1 MANLNNALQEL
12 RAELSRARLHVAKL
26 DKAITVIESLN
37 GSGTSRNI
45 NQPKRIISA
54 ASRRKMAQAQKTR
67 WARLGKDRSQRATG
81 SVIRK
86 VIRCRHRPAG
96 RSRRHSGRGGRR
108 FGGEEEGSVEPR
120 TREGKM
126 IPPTYKPKKKF
137 MQLAIAEAK
146 RARDRGDYPIGAV
159 ITRVIGKR
167 EVVIASAGNRVKTS
181 GSSIKHV
188 ELETLKYVSSGYGRY
203 LPDFVLYSTHE
214 PCAMCAGACVWSKI
228 GAVVFG
234 VSQEDIT
241 AYGKKHGTEEF
252 KWRACL
258 ISCKFVL
265 EKGGLHIPV
274 FGKFLRPGVPKVVRI
289 SGLLT
294 CYRER
299 DAFHSNGGS
308 SEFATSLRYARA
320 CSDVLSLPSSISS
333 TSSEGAIQLFVLTL

>member
-1 MANLNNALQEL
+1 VSYPGPRGLCCRKRTQNVPGRLNALL
-12 RAELSRARLHVAKL
+12 ILNARFPAFWMCCRVLGSNR
-26 DKAITVIESLN
+26 SLVLGGYN
-37 GSGTSRNI
+37 AQI
-45 NQPKRIISA
+45 N
-54 ASRRKMAQAQKTR
+54 
-67 WARLGKDRSQRATG
+67 
-81 SVIRK
+81 
-86 VIRCRHRPAG
+86 
-96 RSRRHSGRGGRR
+96 
-108 FGGEEEGSVEPR
+108 
-120 TREGKM
+120 M

-146 RARDRGDYPIGAV
+146 RARDRGDYAIGAV
-159 ITRVIGKR
+159 VTRLIGER

-228 GAVVFG
+228 GGVVYG

-265 EKGGLHIPV
+265 EKGGLHVPV
-274 FGKFLRPGVPKVVRI
+274 FGNFLRPDCRKLFG
-289 SGLLT
+289 
-294 CYRER
+294 YR
-299 DAFHSNGGS
+299 S
-308 SEFATSLRYARA
+308 S
-320 CSDVLSLPSSISS
+320 
-333 TSSEGAIQLFVLTL
+333 

>member
-1 MANLNNALQEL
+1 
-12 RAELSRARLHVAKL
+12 
-26 DKAITVIESLN
+26 
-37 GSGTSRNI
+37 
-45 NQPKRIISA
+45 
-54 ASRRKMAQAQKTR
+54 
-67 WARLGKDRSQRATG
+67 
-81 SVIRK
+81 
-86 VIRCRHRPAG
+86 
-96 RSRRHSGRGGRR
+96 
-108 FGGEEEGSVEPR
+108 
-120 TREGKM
+120 M

-146 RARDRGDYPIGAV
+146 RAHDRGDYPIGAV
-159 ITRVIGKR
+159 ITRLIGKR

-241 AYGKKHGTEEF
+241 AYGKKHGTDEF

-265 EKGGLHIPV
+265 EKGNLHIPV
-274 FGKFLRPGVPKVVRI
+274 FDNFLRLECRKLFG
-289 SGLLT
+289 
-294 CYRER
+294 YR
-299 DAFHSNGGS
+299 AS
-308 SEFATSLRYARA
+308 
-320 CSDVLSLPSSISS
+320 
-333 TSSEGAIQLFVLTL
+333 

>member
-1 MANLNNALQEL
+1 MGKGPCEESGLGP
-12 RAELSRARLHVAKL
+12 L
-26 DKAITVIESLN
+26 DS
-37 GSGTSRNI
+37 
-45 NQPKRIISA
+45 
-54 ASRRKMAQAQKTR
+54 
-67 WARLGKDRSQRATG
+67 
-81 SVIRK
+81 
-86 VIRCRHRPAG
+86 
-96 RSRRHSGRGGRR
+96 
-108 FGGEEEGSVEPR
+108 GEE
-120 TREGKM
+120 M
-126 IPPTYKPKKKF
+126 IPPTYKPNKKF

-159 ITRVIGKR
+159 ITRLIGER

-274 FGKFLRPGVPKVVRI
+274 FDNFLRLECRKLFG
-289 SGLLT
+289 
-294 CYRER
+294 YR
-299 DAFHSNGGS
+299 AS
-308 SEFATSLRYARA
+308 
-320 CSDVLSLPSSISS
+320 
-333 TSSEGAIQLFVLTL
+333 

>member
-1 MANLNNALQEL
+1 
-12 RAELSRARLHVAKL
+12 
-26 DKAITVIESLN
+26 
-37 GSGTSRNI
+37 
-45 NQPKRIISA
+45 
-54 ASRRKMAQAQKTR
+54 
-67 WARLGKDRSQRATG
+67 
-81 SVIRK
+81 
-86 VIRCRHRPAG
+86 
-96 RSRRHSGRGGRR
+96 
-108 FGGEEEGSVEPR
+108 
-120 TREGKM
+120 
-126 IPPTYKPKKKF
+126 

-146 RARDRGDYPIGAV
+146 RARDRGDYAIGAV
-159 ITRVIGKR
+159 ITRLMGKR

-265 EKGGLHIPV
+265 EKGDLHIPV
-274 FGKFLRPGVPKVVRI
+274 FDNFLRLECRKLFG
-289 SGLLT
+289 
-294 CYRER
+294 YR
-299 DAFHSNGGS
+299 AS
-308 SEFATSLRYARA
+308 
-320 CSDVLSLPSSISS
+320 
-333 TSSEGAIQLFVLTL
+333 